1 MNLQLQAHI
10 RTPKFLK
17 DGSANLTFTTGEI
30 ADDEVI
36 YLLNAGRRDE
46 FGWLLWSPNKHQ
58 TDDLPDE
65 PATDERKTP
74 AKRLRAVLF
83 ILWKQQG
90 SRGDFEV
97 FYRERM
103 GKLIDMIKLKLD

>member
-1 MNLQLQAHI
+1 MRNP
-10 RTPKFLK
+10 RFNK
-17 DGSANLTFTTGEI
+17 DGSATLAFTTGEV

-46 FGWLLWSPNKHQ
+46 LGWLLWSPNQHQ

-65 PATDERKTP
+65 PATDETKTP

-103 GKLIDMIKLKLD
+103 GKLIDMIKMKLD